1 MNDLY
6 VPVSALALFLNKT
19 KLITMTLEQAKKAS
33 NILDRINIANEA
45 INRLKFDDIDSISF
59 NKISGSICINQ
70 KDIVESI
77 KHDTILFL
85 KHEIEYLTKQLKDL

>member
-1 MNDLY
+1 MND
-6 VPVSALALFLNKT
+6 SICASICAGTFLKQT
-19 KLITMTLEQAKKAS
+19 KPITMTLEQAKKAS
-33 NILDRINIANEA
+33 NILDRINIATEG

-59 NKISGSICINQ
+59 NKVSGSICINQ

>member
-1 MNDLY
+1 
-6 VPVSALALFLNKT
+6 
-19 KLITMTLEQAKKAS
+19 MTLEQAKKAS
-33 NILDRINIANEA
+33 EIFQRINSVNET
-45 INRLKFDDIDSISF
+45 INRLKLDDINSITF

-85 KHEIEYLTKQLKDL
+85 KHDIEYLTKQLENL

>member
-1 MNDLY
+1 
-6 VPVSALALFLNKT
+6 
-19 KLITMTLEQAKKAS
+19 MTLEQAKQAS
-33 NILDRINIANEA
+33 EILQRINSTNET
-45 INRLKFDDIDSISF
+45 ISRLKLDDINSITF

-85 KHEIEYLTKQLKDL
+85 KHELEYLTKQLENL

>member
-1 MNDLY
+1 MND
-6 VPVSALALFLNKT
+6 SICASICAGTFLKQT
-19 KLITMTLEQAKKAS
+19 KPIAMTLEQAKQAS

-77 KHDTILFL
+77 KYDTILFL

>member
-33 NILDRINIANEA
+33 NILDRINISNEG
-45 INRLKFDDIDSISF
+45 INRLKFDEIDSISF
-59 NKISGSICINQ
+59 NKISGNICINQ

>member
-1 MNDLY
+1 MND
-6 VPVSALALFLNKT
+6 SIRASICAGTFLKQT
-19 KLITMTLEQAKKAS
+19 KPITMTLEQAKKAS
-33 NILDRINIANEA
+33 NILDRINIANEG

>member
-1 MNDLY
+1 MND
-6 VPVSALALFLNKT
+6 SICASICAGTFLKQT
-19 KLITMTLEQAKKAS
+19 KPITMTLEQAKKAS
-33 NILDRINIANEA
+33 NILDRINIANEG
-45 INRLKFDDIDSISF
+45 INRLKFDEIDSISF
-59 NKISGSICINQ
+59 NKISGNICINQ

>member
-1 MNDLY
+1 
-6 VPVSALALFLNKT
+6 
-19 KLITMTLEQAKKAS
+19 MTLEQAKQAS
-33 NILDRINIANEA
+33 DIFQRINSVNET
-45 INRLKFDDIDSISF
+45 INMLKLDDINSITF

-85 KHEIEYLTKQLKDL
+85 KHDIEYLTKQLENL